1 MEEATL
7 LKHTKTNKRNKPH
20 KNWLFYC
27 TRSLPFL
34 AILASLRFF
43 CPRFLPDSA
52 AIDLSIVVVVASIL
66 SLVTLV
72 QLGTKGLA
80 KTFEHI
86 PEKYNDSLVG
96 FVILAL
102 GIYIIVAG

>member
-1 MEEATL
+1 
-7 LKHTKTNKRNKPH
+7 
-20 KNWLFYC
+20 
-27 TRSLPFL
+27 
-34 AILASLRFF
+34 
-43 CPRFLPDSA
+43 
-52 AIDLSIVVVVASIL
+52 VVASIL